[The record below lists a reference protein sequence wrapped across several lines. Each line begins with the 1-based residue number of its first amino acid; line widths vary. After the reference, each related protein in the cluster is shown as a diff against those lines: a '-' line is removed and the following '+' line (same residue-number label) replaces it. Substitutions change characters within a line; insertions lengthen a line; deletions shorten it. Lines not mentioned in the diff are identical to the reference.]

1 MITYRK
7 YFLLTVADVQWLI
20 PTKFSSIIFLSPAY
34 NYYNYIMYILYI
46 IIIISMRPNYLTSYV
61 IDGRVK
67 DVFLLIHR
75 ATNMNE
81 HSSRSHAIFI
91 ITIECSEVSY
101 ISVLYLLNGFVKSC
115 WEQLVVTVSQWK
127 CGMYDL
133 HPSCIIV

>member
-1 MITYRK
+1 
-7 YFLLTVADVQWLI
+7 
-20 PTKFSSIIFLSPAY
+20 
-34 NYYNYIMYILYI
+34 
-46 IIIISMRPNYLTSYV
+46 MRPNYLTSYV

-115 WEQLVVTVSQWK
+115 
-127 CGMYDL
+127 
-133 HPSCIIV
+133 